1 MESQFEIRSTPN
13 YKMIVENARK
23 YGIGPRIPTVIVV
36 SVCFVALAIFNSFM
50 GIWEKMWRM
59 MAIVAGVEVI
69 VFFLP
74 NILTF
79 LGLRALRKKNGG
91 ELPEAVVTVSNQ
103 IVYQS
108 GLEKTV
114 YDFADLTNAVRL
126 KYCYKLRF
134 TERRSLLIDP
144 SSFTKGTF
152 EEFKQFLR
160 EKRPDLVIPE

>member
-13 YKMIVENARK
+13 YKMIEENARK

-91 ELPEAVVTVSNQ
+91 ELPEAVVTVSDQ

-108 GLEKTV
+108 GSEKTV

-144 SSFTKGTF
+144 NSFTKGTF